1 MIAQYLVR
9 ILVEP
14 KTTQTALGASGSST
28 TDTSA
33 LVLGVVEKVS
43 ATAHAILQQPEN
55 APVDQKQGLEQLVED
70 VMAAVQTAF
79 FKGTHSHCCAMVQSL
94 FVVESDSSVQPQT
107 V

>member
-14 KTTQTALGASGSST
+14 KTTQTALGASDSST

-43 ATAHAILQQPEN
+43 ATAHDILMQQEN
-55 APVDQKQGLEQLVED
+55 VTVDQKQALEQLVVD
-70 VMAAVQTAF
+70 VMTAVQTAF
-79 FKGTHSHCCAMVQSL
+79 FKGDII
-94 FVVESDSSVQPQT
+94 FVVIFAHHRPSNDSSVLPQT